1 MGGNPATLVA
11 QISASLRLTYR
22 IRYHA
27 LDRKVR
33 KIVKNKYRY
42 VRSYVCIRE
51 TQRFRLGLRLML
63 VGALLQTD
71 RRWGARVYGLLADL
85 QRAPQACYLRHLRR
99 QHHQTALQALGLL

>member
-1 MGGNPATLVA
+1 MYLLAKLGFD
-11 QISASLRLTYR
+11 LRLTYR

-63 VGALLQTD
+63 VGALLQSD
-71 RRWGARVYGLLADL
+71 R
-85 QRAPQACYLRHLRR
+85 
-99 QHHQTALQALGLL
+99 T